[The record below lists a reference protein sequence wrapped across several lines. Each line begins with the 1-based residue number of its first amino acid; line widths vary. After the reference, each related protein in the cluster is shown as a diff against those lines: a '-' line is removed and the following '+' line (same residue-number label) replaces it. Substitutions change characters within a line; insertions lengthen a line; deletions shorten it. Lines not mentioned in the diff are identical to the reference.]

1 MLIPLISFVGLN
13 LVLVIGSGFSKA
25 LVFLVFMAEYGYLYV
40 VQATTRSGETL
51 TCSIGDVKEFCTELS
66 QEMRSNRKATMKL
79 LFDKATDVARK

>member
-1 MLIPLISFVGLN
+1 
-13 LVLVIGSGFSKA
+13 
-25 LVFLVFMAEYGYLYV
+25 MAEYGYLYV

-79 LFDKATDVARK
+79 LFDKATDVARKVRITSKRRITQSHLEEERKSFI